1 MFNGSTIEISTDALR
16 RNLEFIRGALG
27 ERPLLCNVVKG
38 NAYGHGI
45 GTFVP
50 LAQQLGMDRF
60 AVYSASEAYDLLQ
73 VVEGRP
79 TVYIMGDVDDEALEW
94 AVEQGIE
101 FNVFER
107 QRLVQAVQLAR
118 AQRQAARVHLE
129 IETGMHRTGFPPE
142 DLAGLLKWTATCT
155 DALQLMGICTHLAG
169 AESMANAFRVQEQ
182 KERYRDALR
191 LADAS
196 GQDTGLRH
204 VACSAGVLNE
214 PDMLYDMARVG
225 ILQYGFWPNR
235 ETEVRFRKQH
245 NIPSDPLHRVIR
257 WRSRI
262 MSLTTAQQGNF
273 VGYGTAFFA
282 QEDLR
287 LAVVPV
293 GYAYGYARSLSNSG
307 QVLVRGQLAP
317 VRGIVNMNC
326 ITIDVTGIEGVE
338 KGDEVVLIGTQ
349 GDRSI
354 SVSSFGERSEQLNY
368 ELLTRLPHDIPRV
381 VVETHH
387 P

>member
-1 MFNGSTIEISTDALR
+1 
-16 RNLEFIRGALG
+16 
-27 ERPLLCNVVKG
+27 
-38 NAYGHGI
+38 
-45 GTFVP
+45 
-50 LAQQLGMDRF
+50 
-60 AVYSASEAYDLLQ
+60 
-73 VVEGRP
+73 
-79 TVYIMGDVDDEALEW
+79 MGDVDDEALEW

-118 AQRQAARVHLE
+118 PSAEPPGAPE

-245 NIPSDPLHRVIR
+245 NILRPAAPGHPLAQPDHEPHHRPAGELRGLWDRLLRTGGPAAGRGARGLRVR
-257 WRSRI
+257 LRPQPEQQRAGAGAR
-262 MSLTTAQQGNF
+262 TAG
-273 VGYGTAFFA
+273 
-282 QEDLR
+282 
-287 LAVVPV
+287 
-293 GYAYGYARSLSNSG
+293 
-307 QVLVRGQLAP
+307 P

-326 ITIDVTGIEGVE
+326 ITIDVTGIEGRGE
-338 KGDEVVLIGTQ
+338 GRRG
-349 GDRSI
+349 GADRHPGEIAASASPP
-354 SVSSFGERSEQLNY
+354 SVSAANS
-368 ELLTRLPHDIPRV
+368 
-381 VVETHH
+381 
-387 P
+387 